1 MVLLGRFTDGRM
13 NESTVFLC
21 ACHQQLSSTS
31 FSSLSST
38 FLHPLPSSPLA
49 STPFPFPH
57 QQHLPWTTLKEP
69 TPFCGTQPGSMA
81 EPWTAAAA
89 ALIAVKPVSGVW
101 GQGDGREARA
111 RGVRQQPQ
119 CDSDSPLIMPGFR
132 RVKNEDAAAGINAM
146 DLSADCGG
154 RMVVPNTKVRGGA

>member
-1 MVLLGRFTDGRM
+1 MVLLGRFTGGRM

-81 EPWTAAAA
+81 EPRTAAAA

-111 RGVRQQPQ
+111 RG
-119 CDSDSPLIMPGFR
+119 
-132 RVKNEDAAAGINAM
+132 AAAGINAM